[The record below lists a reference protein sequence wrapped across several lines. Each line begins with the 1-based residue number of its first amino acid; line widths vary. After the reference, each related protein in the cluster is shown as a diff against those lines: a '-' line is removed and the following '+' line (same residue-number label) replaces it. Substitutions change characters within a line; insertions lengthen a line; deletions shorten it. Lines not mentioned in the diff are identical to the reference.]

1 MSKEIKTETVMFQI
15 KIWKTPI
22 FKYYKKIK
30 KKPNKFIIETAKD
43 INTNN
48 K

>member
-22 FKYYKKIK
+22 FKYFKKIK
-30 KKPNKFIIETAKD
+30 KKPNQIIIETTKD
-43 INTNN
+43 N
-48 K
+48 KK